1 MALNIPPPPNPNNDI
16 NDFSWKDW
24 FRILRDS
31 LVSAGAYAWSLI
43 NFSGSNIK
51 DIESRNHNDL
61 QNVQGGA
68 SGQKY
73 HLTASSFEPCSRMSW
88 NVDMGTVNVNMG
100 YSNAVNQIGQEIYYP
115 PVLNSTGSTLTN
127 GTLVCFSGVSSGT
140 PTITKYIAD
149 GSINPEN
156 IMGILT
162 ANINNGDKGF
172 ATQFGYTNN
181 VDTSGSSV
189 GETWAAGD
197 ILYASATTAGALTKV
212 KPTIPNLAIAVAA
225 VVVADATVGRMLVR
239 VLPQPRLFYG
249 TFYDTTT
256 QAIVA
261 ANTPQTITF
270 NTTDGH
276 SGITVGSPTSRIV
289 CANSGQYDFKFS
301 MQIRSSN
308 SSSVSIFV
316 WPRVNG
322 TDVVDSA
329 TEFTIKSNSD
339 VLVVAWDF
347 QLSMNANDYFELVWA
362 ADGTSVSVAA
372 SPSQTTPYVR
382 PAIPSIILN
391 VSQVNQ

>member
-51 DIESRNHNDL
+51 DIETRNHNDL

-88 NVDMGTVNVNMG
+88 NVDMGTVNINMG
-100 YSNAVNQIGQEIYYP
+100 YSNAVNQVGQEIYYP
-115 PVLNSTGSTLTN
+115 PVLNSTGSTITN
-127 GTLVCFSGVSSGT
+127 GTLVCFNGISSGT
-140 PTITKYIAD
+140 PTVTKFLAD
-149 GSINPEN
+149 GSIPPEYV
-156 IMGILT
+156 MGIVT

-172 ATQFGYTNN
+172 ATQFGYINT

-189 GETWAAGD
+189 GETWVAGD
-197 ILYASATTAGALTKV
+197 ILYASPTTAGALTKV
-212 KPTIPNLAIAVAA
+212 KPTVPNIALAVAA
-225 VVVADATVGRMLVR
+225 VIVADATNGRLLVR

-256 QAIVA
+256 QNMVA
-261 ANTPQTITF
+261 VNTPQAITF
-270 NTTDGH
+270 NTTGNH
-276 SGITVGSPTSRIV
+276 SGIDVGSPTSRIV
-289 CANSGQYDFKFS
+289 CSHSGQYNFDFS
-301 MQIRSSN
+301 AQIRSST
-308 SSSVSIFV
+308 SSSVFMAI

-329 TEFTIKSNSD
+329 TDITIKSNSD
-339 VLVVAWDF
+339 IIVPSWNF
-347 QLSMNANDYFELVWA
+347 QLSMNAGDYFELVWA
-362 ADGTSVSVAA
+362 ADNTSVRLDAL
-372 SPSQTTPYVR
+372 PSQTSPYVR

-391 VSQVNQ
+391 VNQVNQ